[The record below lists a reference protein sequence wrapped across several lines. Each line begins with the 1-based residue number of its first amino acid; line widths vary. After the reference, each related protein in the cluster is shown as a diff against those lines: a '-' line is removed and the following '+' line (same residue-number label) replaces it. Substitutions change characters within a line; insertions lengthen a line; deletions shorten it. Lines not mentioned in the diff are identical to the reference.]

1 MAASDQT
8 LLGIS
13 CGRPEDVAG
22 KIILFQAG
30 IYLFK
35 VNNRH
40 KVKVKANKVNKKDTR
55 TKSWTNFIHFL
66 AAYIVDGLNAS

>member
-13 CGRPEDVAG
+13 CGRSEDAAG

-40 KVKVKANKVNKKDTR
+40 TKLKLRLIKLTR
-55 TKSWTNFIHFL
+55 KTLELRHGQILSTFL
-66 AAYIVDGLNAS
+66 QLTSLTV

>member
-8 LLGIS
+8 LLRIS

-40 KVKVKANKVNKKDTR
+40 TKLKLRLIKLTR
-55 TKSWTNFIHFL
+55 KTLELRHGQILSTFL
-66 AAYIVDGLNAS
+66 QLTSLTV